1 MPHAAK
7 PVGPADLPDP
17 RDLPEDR
24 ERSPHTGWT
33 RAHWEAA
40 ADLLLGAAARYV
52 SPAGARYE
60 LPGPRPSRSGPDSDA
75 LEGFA
80 RTFLLAAFRIA
91 GIDAAASATGAADP
105 AADAYADLLADRY
118 AAGFAA
124 GADKAHPEAWMRIE
138 AGPGHTQP
146 MVEAASL
153 ALGLHLT
160 RDRIWARLD
169 ERARADVAGWL
180 GGFVGM
186 RTCANNWVLF
196 QTVVEE
202 FLSSVGAPYAE
213 HEIVRGLDDLE
224 GWVLG
229 DGWYT
234 DGAGR
239 RVDHYNG
246 WALHLY
252 PLLWTRM
259 AAGGP
264 RDGLARERAPRYRER
279 LRAFLGD
286 YTATVGGN
294 GSPLHQGRSLTYRFS
309 AAAPLWTGA
318 LFDATPSAPGL
329 TRRAASGML
338 THFFRHDAPGR
349 DGLLTLGWHR
359 PFEPM
364 LQPYSGPASPY
375 WASKGFVGLL
385 LPPTHPVWTDR
396 ELPLPAESVDA
407 LRPVPAVGWLIH
419 STSADGVVRV
429 HNHGSDNQ
437 EPHGPVTE
445 DPHYARLA
453 YTTSTAPVTGLPNAE
468 LTDNQLTLV
477 TPRGDAS
484 IRGPIR
490 PLGAVALDE
499 GVALARSAHR
509 PHSRV
514 AGEWRPV
521 PGAAVVSATL
531 ATGRWELRLHRVT
544 APEGFEVRETG
555 YSVAA
560 AEPPAS
566 DSTDLWHTAVRPDG
580 LRTALAPAYGWD
592 ASGEP
597 RGGVTGAAGAD
608 AMGAHSAV
616 PWLAARHP
624 GGTALYATCV
634 LLSAEPFDVAAE
646 VPFTVLDSGADGPVL
661 DAVRVRLPD
670 GREVLVPLHDT
681 PDVTSD

>member
-1 MPHAAK
+1 
-7 PVGPADLPDP
+7 
-17 RDLPEDR
+17 
-24 ERSPHTGWT
+24 
-33 RAHWEAA
+33 
-40 ADLLLGAAARYV
+40 
-52 SPAGARYE
+52 
-60 LPGPRPSRSGPDSDA
+60 
-75 LEGFA
+75 
-80 RTFLLAAFRIA
+80 
-91 GIDAAASATGAADP
+91 
-105 AADAYADLLADRY
+105 
-118 AAGFAA
+118 
-124 GADKAHPEAWMRIE
+124 
-138 AGPGHTQP
+138 
-146 MVEAASL
+146 
-153 ALGLHLT
+153 
-160 RDRIWARLD
+160 
-169 ERARADVAGWL
+169 
-180 GGFVGM
+180 
-186 RTCANNWVLF
+186 
-196 QTVVEE
+196 
-202 FLSSVGAPYAE
+202 
-213 HEIVRGLDDLE
+213 
-224 GWVLG
+224 
-229 DGWYT
+229 
-234 DGAGR
+234 
-239 RVDHYNG
+239 
-246 WALHLY
+246 
-252 PLLWTRM
+252 
-259 AAGGP
+259 
-264 RDGLARERAPRYRER
+264 
-279 LRAFLGD
+279 
-286 YTATVGGN
+286 
-294 GSPLHQGRSLTYRFS
+294 
-309 AAAPLWTGA
+309 
-318 LFDATPSAPGL
+318 
-329 TRRAASGML
+329 
-338 THFFRHDAPGR
+338 
-349 DGLLTLGWHR
+349 
-359 PFEPM
+359 
-364 LQPYSGPASPY
+364 
-375 WASKGFVGLL
+375 VGLL